1 MANIRHDPVA
11 ATAAAVDV
19 PVRRLN
25 AAETTFI
32 VIGAIIGIGIFFTPT
47 QVARLAGSA
56 ELALAAWAVGGV
68 IAICGALT
76 FASLG
81 SIYHGVGAQYEVLRD
96 AYGPMAGFLFVFCN
110 ATAVQAGA
118 TAIIALLCADYLSI
132 AVLGSS
138 TKEWIKQVLAA
149 ALIAGLVA
157 ANIVGV
163 RGSAGIQAATVIIKI
178 GLLLV
183 IAALALFGG
192 PAAGANGVSTQP
204 AAAPSTDP
212 VAWILFSAVVPALF
226 SYGGW
231 QHALWI
237 SGEVARPRR
246 NLPLGILIGTGVVVV
261 VYLVA
266 NWAYFRMLGYDG
278 VASSKALAAD
288 AVATAWPAWGS
299 RIVAACVSIS
309 AFGVL
314 NAQLLSGPRLI
325 HRLAHEGNF
334 FSVFK
339 HLLPGRGTPAA
350 SIALLGALALVLL
363 FAAGRDAI
371 DRLTT
376 GVVLV
381 DALFFA
387 LTGLAVFAL
396 YRRRLRSDAT
406 WLRMG
411 WPIAPALFVL
421 GEFGL
426 IIGAYR
432 DHATRGAAYIGVIWV
447 IAAALLYLLVFR
459 KRAVARGFCTCGY
472 DLTGNVSG
480 RCPECGAM
488 VTRDA

>member
-1 MANIRHDPVA
+1 MVNTSPDPAV
-11 ATAAAVDV
+11 AVDV

-32 VIGAIIGIGIFFTPT
+32 VIGAIIGVGIFFTPT
-47 QVARLAGSA
+47 QVARLAGSP
-56 ELALAAWAVGGV
+56 ELALAAWAVGGL

-138 TKEWIKQVLAA
+138 TEEWVKQLLAA
-149 ALIAGLVA
+149 GLIAGLVA
-157 ANIVGV
+157 ANILGV
-163 RGSAGIQAATVIIKI
+163 RASAGIQAATVIIKI

-183 IAALALFGG
+183 IAALAVLSG
-192 PAAGANGVSTQP
+192 PAAAATGASSGLANP
-204 AAAPSTDP
+204 PSADP

-266 NWAYFRMLGYDG
+266 NWAYFHLLGYDG
-278 VASSKALAAD
+278 VAGSKALAAE

-299 RIVAACVSIS
+299 RIVAACVAIS

-325 HRLAHEGNF
+325 QRLAHEGNF
-334 FSVFK
+334 FSIFK

-350 SIALLGALALVLL
+350 AIALLGALALVLL

-396 YRRRLRSDAT
+396 YRRRLRGNGS

-421 GEFGL
+421 GELGL
-426 IIGAYR
+426 IAGAYR
-432 DHATRGAAYIGVIWV
+432 DEDTRGAAYIGVIWV
-447 IAAALLYLLVFR
+447 VVAVVLYLQVFR
-459 KRAVARGFCTCGY
+459 RRRVAPGFCACGY
-472 DLTGNVSG
+472 DLTGNTSG
-480 RCPECGAM
+480 RCPECGT
-488 VTRDA
+488 VVHPG